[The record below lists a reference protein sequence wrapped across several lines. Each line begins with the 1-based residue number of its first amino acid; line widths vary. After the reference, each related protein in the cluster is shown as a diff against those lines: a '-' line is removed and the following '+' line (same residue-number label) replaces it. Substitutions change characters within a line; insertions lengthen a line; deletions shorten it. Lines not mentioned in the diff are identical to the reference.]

1 MKFIGFVNNGRGIL
15 NEVEE
20 PMGATATIE
29 LVKDLDGIQ
38 VFEVNL
44 GETKTRKQYKK
55 KEKEEVPTAD

>member
-1 MKFIGFVNNGRGIL
+1 MKFIGFVNNGKGIL
-15 NEVEE
+15 NEVGD
-20 PMGATATIE
+20 PFGATATIE

-44 GETKTRKQYKK
+44 GEAKTRKPYKK